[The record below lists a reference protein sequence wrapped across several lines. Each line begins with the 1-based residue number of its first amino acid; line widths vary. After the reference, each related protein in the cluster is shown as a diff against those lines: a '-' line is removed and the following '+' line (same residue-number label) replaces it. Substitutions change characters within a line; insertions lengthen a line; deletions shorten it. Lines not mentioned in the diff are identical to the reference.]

1 MTSGAMF
8 CASFFHSLSI
18 ISSDRM
24 IKISAVWQGREERKK
39 SIKTKTKNQQVEKL
53 EITSA
58 QVKKRPHFIFFYI
71 FVKKYD
77 IIILHWKSWLEKLI
91 WIPIISVVSLKK
103 IKDGKST
110 FFWSKFQC
118 TIKQISSS
126 HTALIIEKIAQ

>member
-39 SIKTKTKNQQVEKL
+39 SIKTKTKKQQVEKL

-58 QVKKRPHFIFFYI
+58 QVKKRPHFIFFCM
-71 FVKKYD
+71 KKYD
-77 IIILHWKSWLEKLI
+77 IIILH
-91 WIPIISVVSLKK
+91 
-103 IKDGKST
+103 
-110 FFWSKFQC
+110 
-118 TIKQISSS
+118 
-126 HTALIIEKIAQ
+126 